1 MLIEQGLYAQV
12 VMLRQNYLKT
22 TEENKNKNEAKF
34 KLQGRSAISKRWFD
48 INFHYIEEHFITREP
63 DFYRIIYQRNE
74 KTQDTN
80 TFKMFE
86 VPIRNSKCVVKLSF
100 TVRPEC

>member
-1 MLIEQGLYAQV
+1 
-12 VMLRQNYLKT
+12 MLRQKYFKI
-22 TEENKNKNEAKF
+22 TEANKNKNEAKLKF
-34 KLQGRSAISKRWFD
+34 QGRSAISKRWFD
-48 INFHYIEEHFITREP
+48 IDFHYIEEHFITREP

-86 VPIRNSKCVVKLSF
+86 VPIGNSKCAVKLSF